1 MIITFRPN
9 SPPYTCILCFQFM
22 YKPLNCYLLTCTLH
36 KSQTS
41 QIRSDVNKTIC
52 LHYNCFDNHN
62 HVMYYWKNFTFIS
75 FIQLCLWSICV
86 VCQFF
91 CKLQEKSSFVGDAKP
106 KVDSSCVSN
115 HGHIAV
121 ILILVVFHRHGFF
134 RKESIKSDEMITQAR
149 FILRVMY
156 AVDKTWHGFI

>member
-52 LHYNCFDNHN
+52 LHYYCFDNHN

-121 ILILVVFHRHGFF
+121 TMYTDFSCFSQAWFF
-134 RKESIKSDEMITQAR
+134 PKGINKKWWNDNTTSVHITCY
-149 FILRVMY
+149 VCG
-156 AVDKTWHGFI
+156 W